1 MKELK
6 ESKMSFKVTN
16 EERERIERYAECMDI
31 PMSYLIRRSIRD
43 YMEAH
48 PCRASDALTD

>member
-48 PCRASDALTD
+48 PCRVSEGLTD

>member
-16 EERERIERYAECMDI
+16 EERERIERYAEYMDI
-31 PMSYLIRRSIRD
+31 SMSYLIRRSIRD

-48 PCRASDALTD
+48 PCRASEGLTD

>member
-6 ESKMSFKVTN
+6 ESKMSFKVSL

>member
-16 EERERIERYAECMDI
+16 EERERIERYAECMDM

-48 PCRASDALTD
+48 PCRASAGLTD